1 MNYKVN
7 QGSLS
12 AVFMVP
18 SQIVDQ
24 HIKLVGGQQLKV
36 LLWVLRHAS
45 EGFDMEKLCR
55 DLNFSAPDAQD
66 YLQYWVETGIL
77 VSDENVSAASAF
89 APVVPEKKEEPA
101 QVKKELPDIVPSRPT
116 AAEIA
121 QRAEES
127 ADIKFLLL
135 ETQNKLGRT
144 IGYDGQCTLLMM
156 HDTYGIPVEVILMI
170 IEYAVS
176 IGKSSFHYIASIGK
190 DWGEREID
198 TIEKADE
205 QISRLNSVNR
215 IWASFAAMAG
225 LSNSRPTQAQT
236 KYIITWNREWGF
248 SAEMIFAAYE
258 QMAEHC
264 QKMSF
269 PYMNKVLES
278 WHANGIKTLS
288 DVEKAN
294 ANKPSSA
301 AVSSQKKNKADV
313 GHASSYDLNEFNRN
327 AMQKPIVY
335 KKKNKD

>member
-7 QGSLS
+7 PDSLS

-36 LLWVLRHAS
+36 LLWTLRHAG
-45 EGFDMEKLCR
+45 EGFDMEKMCR

-77 VSDENVSAASAF
+77 VSDGNTKTVSAF
-89 APVVPEKKEEPA
+89 APAKPEKKEEPA
-101 QVKKELPDIVPSRPT
+101 APKKELPDIVPSRPT

-215 IWASFAAMAG
+215 VWASFAAMAG
-225 LSNSRPTQAQT
+225 LSNSRPTQTQT
-236 KYIITWNREWGF
+236 KYIVTWNREWGF
-248 SAEMIFAAYE
+248 STEMIFLAYE

-278 WHANGIKTLS
+278 WHTNGIKTPS

-294 ANKPSSA
+294 KP
-301 AVSSQKKNKADV
+301 VSSPNSPQNKSKANA
-313 GHASSYDLNEFNRN
+313 GHASSYDLNEFNRS

>member
-7 QGSLS
+7 PDSLS

-24 HIKLVGGQQLKV
+24 HIKLAGGQQLKV
-36 LLWVLRHAS
+36 LLWTLRHAG
-45 EGFDMEKLCR
+45 EGFDMERMCR

-77 VSDENVSAASAF
+77 VSDGNTKTVSIF
-89 APVVPEKKEEPA
+89 APAEPEKKEEPA
-101 QVKKELPDIVPSRPT
+101 APKKELPDIVPSRPT

-170 IEYAVS
+170 IEYSVS

-215 IWASFAAMAG
+215 VWASFAAMAG

-236 KYIITWNREWGF
+236 KYIVTWNREWGF
-248 SAEMIFAAYE
+248 SPEMIFLAYE

-278 WHANGIKTLS
+278 WHTNGIKTPS

-294 ANKPSSA
+294 KPVSAPSSP
-301 AVSSQKKNKADV
+301 QNKSKANA
-313 GHASSYDLNEFNRN
+313 GHASSYDLNEFNRS

>member
-1 MNYKVN
+1 MC
-7 QGSLS
+7 
-12 AVFMVP
+12 
-18 SQIVDQ
+18 I
-24 HIKLVGGQQLKV
+24 
-36 LLWVLRHAS
+36 
-45 EGFDMEKLCR
+45 R
-55 DLNFSAPDAQD
+55 D
-66 YLQYWVETGIL
+66 
-77 VSDENVSAASAF
+77 
-89 APVVPEKKEEPA
+89 
-101 QVKKELPDIVPSRPT
+101 
-116 AAEIA
+116 
-121 QRAEES
+121 
-127 ADIKFLLL
+127 
-135 ETQNKLGRT
+135 RT

-215 IWASFAAMAG
+215 VWASFAAMAG

-248 SAEMIFAAYE
+248 SPEMIFLAYE

-278 WHANGIKTLS
+278 WHTNGIKTSS

-294 ANKPSSA
+294 KP
-301 AVSSQKKNKADV
+301 VSSPNLPQNKSKANA

>member
-7 QGSLS
+7 PDSLS

-18 SQIVDQ
+18 SQIVDK
-24 HIKLVGGQQLKV
+24 HIKLAGGQQLKV
-36 LLWVLRHAS
+36 LLWTLRHAG

-55 DLNFSAPDAQD
+55 DLNFSVPDAQD

-77 VSDENVSAASAF
+77 VSDGTADSAF
-89 APVVPEKKEEPA
+89 APVVSEKNAEPPKA
-101 QVKKELPDIVPSRPT
+101 KKELPNIEPSRPT

-176 IGKSSFHYIASIGK
+176 IRKSSFHYIAAIGK

-205 QISRLNSVNR
+205 QISRLDSANR
-215 IWASFAAMAG
+215 VWASFAAMAG

-236 KYIITWNREWGF
+236 KYIFTWNREWGF
-248 SAEMIFAAYE
+248 SPEMIFAAYE

-269 PYMNKVLES
+269 PYMNKILES
-278 WHANGIKTLS
+278 WHTNGIKTLS

-294 ANKPSSA
+294 AAKQSSA
-301 AVSSQKKNKADV
+301 PVSSQRKGRVDN
-313 GHASSYDLNEFNRN
+313 GHFSSYDLDEFNRK
-327 AMQKPIVY
+327 AMKNPIVY

>member
-1 MNYKVN
+1 M
-7 QGSLS
+7 
-12 AVFMVP
+12 
-18 SQIVDQ
+18 
-24 HIKLVGGQQLKV
+24 
-36 LLWVLRHAS
+36 
-45 EGFDMEKLCR
+45 CR

-66 YLQYWVETGIL
+66 YLQYWVETGYLYRTEIPKRYL
-77 VSDENVSAASAF
+77 LLHPPSRRKRRACGT
-89 APVVPEKKEEPA
+89 
-101 QVKKELPDIVPSRPT
+101 QKELPDIVPSRPT

-215 IWASFAAMAG
+215 VWASFAAMAG

-236 KYIITWNREWGF
+236 KYIVTWNREWGF
-248 SAEMIFAAYE
+248 STEMIFWR
-258 QMAEHC
+258 
-264 QKMSF
+264 MSR
-269 PYMNKVLES
+269 
-278 WHANGIKTLS
+278 W
-288 DVEKAN
+288 
-294 ANKPSSA
+294 
-301 AVSSQKKNKADV
+301 
-313 GHASSYDLNEFNRN
+313 RN
-327 AMQKPIVY
+327 TVRK
-335 KKKNKD
+335 

>member
-7 QGSLS
+7 PDSLS

-24 HIKLVGGQQLKV
+24 HIKLAGGQQLKV
-36 LLWVLRHAS
+36 LLWTLRHAG
-45 EGFDMEKLCR
+45 EGFDMEKMCR
-55 DLNFSAPDAQD
+55 DLNFSVPDAQD
-66 YLQYWVETGIL
+66 
-77 VSDENVSAASAF
+77 F
-89 APVVPEKKEEPA
+89 APTKPEKKEEPA
-101 QVKKELPDIVPSRPT
+101 TQKKELPDIVPSRPT

-215 IWASFAAMAG
+215 VWASFAAMAG
-225 LSNSRPTQAQT
+225 LSNSRPTQTQT
-236 KYIITWNREWGF
+236 KYIVTWNREWGF
-248 SAEMIFAAYE
+248 SPEMIFLAYE

-278 WHANGIKTLS
+278 WHANGIKTSS

-294 ANKPSSA
+294 KP
-301 AVSSQKKNKADV
+301 VSSPNLPQNKSKANV

>member
-1 MNYKVN
+1 MHP
-7 QGSLS
+7 
-12 AVFMVP
+12 P
-18 SQIVDQ
+18 SRR
-24 HIKLVGGQQLKV
+24 KRRACG
-36 LLWVLRHAS
+36 
-45 EGFDMEKLCR
+45 
-55 DLNFSAPDAQD
+55 AQ
-66 YLQYWVETGIL
+66 
-77 VSDENVSAASAF
+77 
-89 APVVPEKKEEPA
+89 
-101 QVKKELPDIVPSRPT
+101 KELPDIVPSRPT

-215 IWASFAAMAG
+215 VWASFAAMAG

-248 SAEMIFAAYE
+248 SPEMIFW
-258 QMAEHC
+258 H
-264 QKMSF
+264 MSRWQ
-269 PYMNKVLES
+269 NTVRK
-278 WHANGIKTLS
+278 
-288 DVEKAN
+288 
-294 ANKPSSA
+294 
-301 AVSSQKKNKADV
+301 
-313 GHASSYDLNEFNRN
+313 
-327 AMQKPIVY
+327 
-335 KKKNKD
+335 

>member
-7 QGSLS
+7 PDSLS

-24 HIKLVGGQQLKV
+24 HIKLAGGQQLKV
-36 LLWVLRHAS
+36 LLWTLRHAG
-45 EGFDMEKLCR
+45 EGFDMERMCR

-77 VSDENVSAASAF
+77 VSDGNTKTVSIF
-89 APVVPEKKEEPA
+89 APAEPEKKEEPA
-101 QVKKELPDIVPSRPT
+101 APKKELPDIVPSRPT

-170 IEYAVS
+170 IEYSVS

-215 IWASFAAMAG
+215 VWASFAAMAG

-248 SAEMIFAAYE
+248 SPEMIFLAYE

-278 WHANGIKTLS
+278 WHTNGIKTPS

-294 ANKPSSA
+294 KPVSAPSSP
-301 AVSSQKKNKADV
+301 QNKSKANA
-313 GHASSYDLNEFNRN
+313 GHASSYDLNEFNRS

>member
-7 QGSLS
+7 PDSLS

-24 HIKLVGGQQLKV
+24 HIKLAGGQQLKV
-36 LLWVLRHAS
+36 LLWTLRHAG
-45 EGFDMEKLCR
+45 EGFDMEKMCR
-55 DLNFSAPDAQD
+55 DLNFSVPDAQD

-77 VSDENVSAASAF
+77 VSDGNTKAVSAF
-89 APVVPEKKEEPA
+89 APTKPEKKEEPA
-101 QVKKELPDIVPSRPT
+101 TQKKELPDIVPSRPT

-205 QISRLNSVNR
+205 QISRLNSVNSV
-215 IWASFAAMAG
+215 WASFAAMAG

-248 SAEMIFAAYE
+248 SPEMIFWHMSRWRSTARNELPVYE
-258 QMAEHC
+258 QGA
-264 QKMSF
+264 
-269 PYMNKVLES
+269 
-278 WHANGIKTLS
+278 
-288 DVEKAN
+288 
-294 ANKPSSA
+294 
-301 AVSSQKKNKADV
+301 
-313 GHASSYDLNEFNRN
+313 
-327 AMQKPIVY
+327 
-335 KKKNKD
+335 